1 MIEGD
6 PVTEAPKVGL
16 ALLHGFGGAP
26 ASWDAFRSQLPG
38 ELRVC
43 APELLGHGVPTGTDD
58 RFVFEIERL
67 SNTLDTLAAGEA
79 VEGWWLVG
87 YSMGGRLALGVLAD
101 QALGGRCG
109 HPIVGATLIGANP
122 GLENRERRA
131 ERCAA
136 DERWAQILEGQGT
149 KAFLEEWRDLP
160 LFASQSRLPAS
171 VLDAQRRITMALDA
185 VELAGAMRALS
196 LGRMPPYFDVLERI
210 HQPVDWVV
218 GALDLKFSSL
228 AERAVSRMNRAR
240 LVSVP
245 HVGHNVVLEAP
256 GQLAQIVTSRIR
268 ELGSE

>member
-1 MIEGD
+1 MPEGD
-6 PVTEAPKVGL
+6 PVPEGSKVGL

-38 ELRVC
+38 DWRVC
-43 APELLGHGVPTGTDD
+43 APQLLGHGVATGTDD
-58 RFVFEIERL
+58 RFVLEVERI
-67 SNTLDTLAAGEA
+67 SNALASLAVREA

-101 QALGGRCG
+101 QAQGDRSD

-122 GLENRERRA
+122 GLESKEGRA
-131 ERCAA
+131 ERRAA
-136 DERWAQILEGQGT
+136 DERWARILEGQGT
-149 KAFLEEWRDLP
+149 EAFLESWRNLP

-171 VLDAQRRITMALDA
+171 VLDTQRRITLTHDA
-185 VELAGAMRALS
+185 AELAGAMRALS

-210 HQPVDWVV
+210 RQPVDWVV
-218 GALDLKFSSL
+218 GAMDLKFSSL